1 MKKFCLL
8 SAIVIFCVI
17 NCISTNALCKVY
29 EVPLTDEVN
38 STSWHY
44 VNNGLQQAKAA
55 DADIVVL
62 HINTYG
68 GAVDYADSIRTAL
81 LNYPKPVYAFIDNNA
96 ASAGALIS
104 IACDS
109 IFMRNGANIGA
120 ATVVD
125 GISGAAMPDKYQSYM
140 RSMMRA
146 TAESHGKTYKIT
158 PQGDTIT
165 AWLRDPLIAEAM
177 VDPRTAVA
185 HIGDDSTKV
194 VTFTANEAIK
204 YGFCEGIRESV
215 DDVVKNLNVGEYTIQ
230 SYKPSTWD
238 KVFGFLT
245 NPAFQAILVMIMIAG
260 VYYELQSPGIGFP
273 LAASLIAALLYFA
286 PLYMSGSAESWEIL
300 MFVAGLIA
308 IILEVFVIPGF
319 GVVGISGIVLIV
331 LSLLLS
337 AINNIHFSFESVD
350 ISDIY
355 ISMATIIGGVL
366 LGVLLIVYLSHKIGT
381 KKGFM
386 SFTAL
391 QLEQKVD
398 EGYIGVPTDIS
409 KHVGST
415 ATAATDLRPSGKITI
430 DGTDFDAVSLSGFI
444 AQGST
449 VRVVRCE
456 NAQLYVKI

>member
-146 TAESHGKTYKIT
+146 TA
-158 PQGDTIT
+158 
-165 AWLRDPLIAEAM
+165 
-177 VDPRTAVA
+177 
-185 HIGDDSTKV
+185 
-194 VTFTANEAIK
+194 
-204 YGFCEGIRESV
+204 
-215 DDVVKNLNVGEYTIQ
+215 
-230 SYKPSTWD
+230 
-238 KVFGFLT
+238 
-245 NPAFQAILVMIMIAG
+245 
-260 VYYELQSPGIGFP
+260 
-273 LAASLIAALLYFA
+273 
-286 PLYMSGSAESWEIL
+286 
-300 MFVAGLIA
+300 
-308 IILEVFVIPGF
+308 
-319 GVVGISGIVLIV
+319 
-331 LSLLLS
+331 
-337 AINNIHFSFESVD
+337 
-350 ISDIY
+350 
-355 ISMATIIGGVL
+355 
-366 LGVLLIVYLSHKIGT
+366 
-381 KKGFM
+381 
-386 SFTAL
+386 
-391 QLEQKVD
+391 
-398 EGYIGVPTDIS
+398 
-409 KHVGST
+409 
-415 ATAATDLRPSGKITI
+415 ATAISPSAVTGVTM
-430 DGTDFDAVSLSGFI
+430 GT
-444 AQGST
+444 T
-449 VRVVRCE
+449 TP
-456 NAQLYVKI
+456 